1 MTSDAALADV
11 RQFVALVAS
20 SISEWELPPA
30 EVRNC
35 TEAILQTLE
44 QGERLGETQPSL
56 AAATADAYALLL
68 QMDVENRYI
77 TQPDSILRLRAI
89 EGLNRTARMMAVIYQ
104 QSVPSEMLS
113 ILGTNLPWLIGNE
126 NLPPRSRVEAGRTYV
141 ELLSAIASREPDRKE
156 EIKKL
161 DREFG
166 NHCRSRLNMLDPTKP
181 YVTHNILALC
191 FRLKADFARS
201 VARISE
207 PSFRNPPSRHSCYHW
222 EAGKPARALQLY
234 SC

>member
-89 EGLNRTARMMAVIYQ
+89 EG
-104 QSVPSEMLS
+104 
-113 ILGTNLPWLIGNE
+113 
-126 NLPPRSRVEAGRTYV
+126 VESYSTDDGCY
-141 ELLSAIASREPDRKE
+141 S
-156 EIKKL
+156 
-161 DREFG
+161 
-166 NHCRSRLNMLDPTKP
+166 PTKCS
-181 YVTHNILALC
+181 I
-191 FRLKADFARS
+191 
-201 VARISE
+201 
-207 PSFRNPPSRHSCYHW
+207 
-222 EAGKPARALQLY
+222 
-234 SC
+234 